1 MASPAQIQANHRNAL
16 RSTGPRSDEGKAASR
31 FNALKHGLEAD
42 SLVIPGEDP
51 AELEALAL
59 DYQRQFDPQG
69 PQERFLVEAIVSADW
84 NLRRYRRL
92 EAQIYRALADPPDSE
107 APALTG
113 PAAAFLAGG
122 PQARAFETVLRRL
135 SAAERAWYKAI
146 GELRRIQ
153 AERTPDPLLDLSA
166 LASLAGANLPPAA
179 LAPRCAAPI
188 GFVPAVSAHA
198 SRGSGA
204 AELGSIQS
212 MVVEH
217 QAELLEAWHGYFG
230 PRS

>member
-1 MASPAQIQANHRNAL
+1 MASPAQIQANRRNAL

-92 EAQIYRALADPPDSE
+92 EAQIYRALAAPPTEDSE

-113 PAAAFLAGG
+113 AAAAFLAGG

-146 GELRRIQ
+146 AELRRLQ
-153 AERTPDPLLDLSA
+153 SERTPDPLLDLAS
-166 LASLAGANLPPAA
+166 LASLAGASLPPAA
-179 LAPRCAAPI
+179 PAPRCAAPI

-198 SRGSGA
+198 SPRPGPDSPQA
-204 AELGSIQS
+204 APSAAARRIHIG
-212 MVVEH
+212 
-217 QAELLEAWHGYFG
+217 
-230 PRS
+230 